1 MYISCYTRLPT
12 LKHDLRSKKHQE
24 VFCVNKKHVV
34 YISMLFL
41 VLFSNFGRQFVPVV
55 IVKRAAF
62 SLAKDA
68 TALDNPSKLLFYNK
82 SSDSILPWHMLNENF
97 RSNLLIVS
105 DSLPYIGN
113 KINCMSGY
121 HSWILKGYGIKTND
135 KFRFSSIT
143 PIPKDTY
150 KSFKFPR
157 MKTACHSIE

>member
-1 MYISCYTRLPT
+1 MSIP
-12 LKHDLRSKKHQE
+12 
-24 VFCVNKKHVV
+24 
-34 YISMLFL
+34 
-41 VLFSNFGRQFVPVV
+41 FVPVV
-55 IVKRAAF
+55 IVKCAVF
-62 SLAKDA
+62 SLAEDA
-68 TALDNPSKLLFYNK
+68 TALDNPSNLFLYNK

-135 KFRFSSIT
+135 KFRFSSMT

-157 MKTACHSIE
+157 IKTACHSIEEGSWMQFIYFPYGLIGRAPAASLPHWWGFKYLPSIAVLAPGHC